1 MTEAHKAHVQSQ
13 FGRAAEDYITSPG
26 HAGGAD
32 LDRLLAWGRARG
44 ADRVLDVATG
54 GGHTALGF
62 AGFTP
67 SVVATDVTE
76 PMLHAARR
84 FIDERGASGVRF
96 VAADVEALPFRD
108 ASFGVV
114 TCRIA
119 AHHFPE
125 LLPAVRQVCR
135 VLVPGGAFLIQD
147 ILGREDRELAA
158 FILEVEKRR
167 DPSHVRAFTQREWA
181 AFLKAAGL
189 TVIDEMVMEK
199 VREWEQWTERMR
211 MSEPARA
218 DLERFV
224 LAAPPRTGRPSISR
238 SRAAASCPS
247 PTACSSCAPI
257 KIRG

>member
-1 MTEAHKAHVQSQ
+1 MSDSQKAQVQAQ
-13 FGRAAEDYITSPG
+13 FGPSAQDYVTSAG
-26 HAGGAD
+26 HAAGED
-32 LDRLLAWGRARG
+32 LERLVAWGRRRA
-44 ADRVLDVATG
+44 APRVLDVATG
-54 GGHTALGF
+54 GGHTALAF

-67 SVVATDVTE
+67 VVVAADLTL
-76 PMLHAARR
+76 PMLDAARD
-84 FIDERGASGVRF
+84 FIRGKDVANVRF

-167 DPSHVRAFTQREWA
+167 DPSHVRAFTQREWT

-199 VREWEQWTERMR
+199 EREWEQWTERMQ
-211 MSEPARA
+211 MTKAAKA

-224 LAAPPRTGRPSISR
+224 LAAPAACREAFAFKIDGPRILSFTDRMLLL
-238 SRAAASCPS
+238 RAD
-247 PTACSSCAPI
+247 
-257 KIRG
+257 KD

>member
-1 MTEAHKAHVQSQ
+1 MTEARKTQVQSQ
-13 FGRAAEDYITSPG
+13 CGRTAEEYVKSPG
-26 HAGGAD
+26 HAGGED
-32 LDRLLAWGRARG
+32 LERLLAWGRARG
-44 ADRVLDVATG
+44 AARVLDIATG

-62 AGFTP
+62 AGFTR

-76 PMLHAARR
+76 PMLRAARR
-84 FIDERGASGVRF
+84 FIHDRGAASVRF
-96 VAADVEALPFRD
+96 VAADVESLPFRD

-114 TCRIA
+114 TCRIS

-125 LLPAVRQVCR
+125 LLPAVRQVSR

-147 ILGREDRELAA
+147 ILGREDRDLAA

-189 TVIDEMVMEK
+189 TVIDEMIMEK
-199 VREWEQWTERMR
+199 EREWEQWTERMR
-211 MSEPARA
+211 MTEEAKA

-224 LAAPPRTGRPSISR
+224 LAAPPACREAFAFKIDGPRILSFTDRMLLL
-238 SRAAASCPS
+238 RAD
-247 PTACSSCAPI
+247 
-257 KIRG
+257 KD